1 MEAYPSARIEPQPGM
16 LPPSVLIER
25 YRIGGEVLAIISVL
39 SHLASPGEL
48 SLDELRIESF
58 VPADIDSERFGM
70 RLLGTDRTEAADDLP
85 LDRQA

>member
-1 MEAYPSARIEPQPGM
+1 MVCRF
-16 LPPSVLIER
+16 ER

-58 VPADIDSERFGM
+58 VPADIDSERFVM
-70 RLLGTDRTEAADDLP
+70 RLLGTDRTEAADHLP